1 MSIFLCYID
10 AFATLK
16 GDGDISRRHR
26 RANLRLTVSSR
37 RFSVIL
43 QECSV
48 SFLAHFCTSRNCT
61 LFVMKEM
68 FQGDSQNL
76 PMSAH
81 QGEHFYRNANG
92 MDLRE

>member
-1 MSIFLCYID
+1 
-10 AFATLK
+10 
-16 GDGDISRRHR
+16 
-26 RANLRLTVSSR
+26 
-37 RFSVIL
+37 
-43 QECSV
+43 
-48 SFLAHFCTSRNCT
+48 
-61 LFVMKEM
+61 M